1 MTIFAHQ
8 LIFSMPQEIERKFLV
23 KNASYKTLGK
33 GEYIHQGFLSTEKD
47 RVVRVRIKGEKAWL
61 TIKGISLGAA
71 RAEFEYEIPCADARF
86 MLENLCEKP
95 TIEKHRYLVPFAGF
109 TWEVDEFH
117 GGNDGLVVA
126 EIELP
131 AEDTAFDLPAWVGEE
146 VTSDA
151 RYYNA
156 NLVKNPYKNW

>member
-1 MTIFAHQ
+1 
-8 LIFSMPQEIERKFLV
+8 MPKEIERKFLV
-23 KNASYKTLGK
+23 TSNEYKSLGK
-33 GEYIHQGFLSTEKD
+33 GEYIHQGFLSTVKD

-61 TIKGISLGAA
+61 TIKGISHGAS
-71 RAEFEYEIPCADARF
+71 RAEFEYEIPFTDARF

-109 TWEVDEFH
+109 NWEVDEFH
-117 GGNDGLVVA
+117 GENDGLVVA

-131 AEDTAFDLPAWVGEE
+131 AEDTVFDLPAWVGEE